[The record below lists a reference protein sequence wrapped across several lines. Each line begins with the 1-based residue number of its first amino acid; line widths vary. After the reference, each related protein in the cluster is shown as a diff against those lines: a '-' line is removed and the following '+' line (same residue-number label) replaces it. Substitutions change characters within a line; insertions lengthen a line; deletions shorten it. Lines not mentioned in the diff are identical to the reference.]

1 MRPHV
6 LMAAENFSAFCLH
19 SETAYEAEF
28 KGGSLFNFPEEI
40 PRQSGVQGAVWVL
53 LAFGQVYSENQKQEA
68 EDV

>member
-1 MRPHV
+1 MRPHA
-6 LMAAENFSAFCLH
+6 LMAADNFSAFCLH

-28 KGGSLFNFPEEI
+28 KGGSLFPEDI

-68 EDV
+68 EDL